1 MASAP
6 KLLLSLATVSYPLV
20 VYLGLGRWHP
30 AWLALA
36 LAALL
41 LARAWAGRDPVWLLA
56 GAGAALLGL
65 ASFLGNSWLPLK
77 LYPVMVSAA
86 LLVVF
91 AASLWRPP
99 TVIER
104 IARLAEPA
112 LAPQA
117 IVYTRKVTQ
126 VWCGFFLLNGL
137 AGLWTV
143 LWGSDEAWLLY
154 NGLLSYVFMG
164 LLFAGEWLLRKRMQ
178 ARLLAA
184 GASHG

>member
-1 MASAP
+1 MASLP
-6 KLLLSLATVSYPLV
+6 KLLLALATMAYPLV
-20 VYLGLGRWHP
+20 VYLGLGRWNP
-30 AWLALA
+30 AWLALL
-36 LAALL
+36 LAGLL
-41 LARAWAGRDPVWLLA
+41 LARAWVGRDAVWLLA

-77 LYPVMVSAA
+77 LYPVLVSAT
-86 LLVVF
+86 LLAVF
-91 AASLWRPP
+91 GASLWRPP

-117 IVYTRKVTQ
+117 VVYTRKVTQ

-137 AGLWTV
+137 AASWTV

-154 NGLLSYVFMG
+154 NGLLAYLLMG
-164 LLFAGEWLLRKRMQ
+164 LLFAGEWLLRRRMQ
-178 ARLLAA
+178 ARLPV
-184 GASHG
+184 GVPHG